1 VSIKYGPLVSAWTN
15 SLESPK
21 TILSTI
27 SLTQP
32 VRLSFSAMVASIIKT
47 VELHSL
53 NQPGDPTI
61 KQDQLLHWAYIEAGL
76 VVITSSIPCLRPLFI
91 AMAKDFSS
99 SPRPT
104 YELTPTF
111 GHFHS
116 HARSGVTSRIHTYV
130 RGDANDGWGDGDSA
144 RQILGETRGGI
155 TKETT
160 VTVRNELSA

>member
-1 VSIKYGPLVSAWTN
+1 
-15 SLESPK
+15 
-21 TILSTI
+21 
-27 SLTQP
+27 
-32 VRLSFSAMVASIIKT
+32 MVASIIKT
-47 VELHSL
+47 VKLRSL

-111 GHFHS
+111 GHSHS
-116 HARSGVTSRIHTYV
+116 HTRPRVTSRTHTYV

-144 RQILGETRGGI
+144 HQILGKHAVGSL
-155 TKETT
+155 KKQ
-160 VTVRNELSA
+160 L